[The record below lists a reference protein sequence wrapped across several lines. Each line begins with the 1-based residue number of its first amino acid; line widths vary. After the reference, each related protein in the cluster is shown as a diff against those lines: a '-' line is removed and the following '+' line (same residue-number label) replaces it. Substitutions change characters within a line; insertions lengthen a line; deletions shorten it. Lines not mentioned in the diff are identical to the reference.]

1 MWLVEAFEFELWCFA
16 RDREALRRRCA
27 PRQHS
32 GKIRLGPDRRKVDS
46 AVVKAI
52 GIHQSRDQA
61 KRQVVAID
69 RMGGE
74 QRPAGLELDGPE
86 TVEFDGGLPVLC
98 KGRIGKL
105 G

>member
-1 MWLVEAFEFELWCFA
+1 MRFVEAFEFELWCFA
-16 RDREALRRRCA
+16 RDRKALRHRRA

-32 GKIRLGPDRRKVDS
+32 GKIRPGPDRRKVDS

-52 GIHQSRDQA
+52 GIHQSRNQA

-74 QRPAGLELDGPE
+74 Q
-86 TVEFDGGLPVLC
+86 
-98 KGRIGKL
+98 
-105 G
+105 